1 METPRKIRSGWPL
14 GIGTLLLGLL
24 LVAGVWF
31 AAGRLEGEPPSAVLE
46 IPAPYH
52 IGKSAEFS
60 LRLEDPKSG
69 LRRMA
74 VVLSKDGKEIALAA
88 ADFPTAGWL
97 GLEKVH
103 RETVKIKIDPA
114 ALGLTDGKGLLRVT
128 VLDRSWRSWW
138 HGNTAEVQK
147 EIIIDTRPPVID
159 VLTQQNY
166 VNQGGTGLA
175 VFRVSES
182 CPTTGVRVGA
192 NFYPAASGYYA
203 NKAIHIAFFA
213 LGYNQPPGTEIVLE
227 ATDLAGNVTR
237 TRFPHFV
244 RKKVFKKDALTVS
257 DGFINQILP
266 EFHALLPAKPNATL
280 KERFLFINRDLRQM
294 NYQTIVAATRKTEP
308 AMLWKG
314 PFLRLPNAAPRAG
327 FADRRTYMYEGKEID
342 QQEHLGVDLASLMN
356 SPVPAA
362 NSGVVASTG
371 FIGIYGQTV
380 ILDHG
385 FGLFSM
391 YSHLSQITVKSGDR
405 VAKDTILGNTGSTGL
420 AGGDHLHFSMMVH
433 DTFVDPIEWWDP
445 HWIRDNVTSKLDGV
459 KLSPGQ
465 G

>member
-1 METPRKIRSGWPL
+1 M
-14 GIGTLLLGLL
+14 
-24 LVAGVWF
+24 
-31 AAGRLEGEPPSAVLE
+31 
-46 IPAPYH
+46 
-52 IGKSAEFS
+52 
-60 LRLEDPKSG
+60 
-69 LRRMA
+69 
-74 VVLSKDGKEIALAA
+74 
-88 ADFPTAGWL
+88 
-97 GLEKVH
+97 
-103 RETVKIKIDPA
+103 
-114 ALGLTDGKGLLRVT
+114 
-128 VLDRSWRSWW
+128 
-138 HGNTAEVQK
+138 
-147 EIIIDTRPPVID
+147 
-159 VLTQQNY
+159 
-166 VNQGGTGLA
+166 
-175 VFRVSES
+175 
-182 CPTTGVRVGA
+182 
-192 NFYPAASGYYA
+192 
-203 NKAIHIAFFA
+203 
-213 LGYNQPPGTEIVLE
+213 
-227 ATDLAGNVTR
+227 TR

-244 RKKVFKKDALTVS
+244 RKKVFKKDTLTVS

-280 KERFLFINRDLRQM
+280 KDRFLFINRDLRQV

-342 QQEHLGVDLASLMN
+342 QQDHLGVDLASLMN

-362 NSGVVASTG
+362 NGGVVVSTG

-391 YSHLSQITVKSGDR
+391 YSHLSRITVKAGDR
-405 VAKDTILGNTGSTGL
+405 VTKETILGNTGSTGL
-420 AGGDHLHFSMMVH
+420 AVGDHLHFSMMVH

-459 KLSPGQ
+459 KSLPGQ